1 MGNNQSWEPPAQEPP
16 RPGHLQVSLSP
27 FLDKVSD
34 CVHVMFCSQN
44 HNFGLSFGLLL
55 LMPYNGY
62 MGEKRRKP
70 QHLTSPRDFKSG
82 QLWSL
87 YKKTYLRFLSF
98 SFPLKSWHTGACLS
112 PPIVIFHVLAL
123 FWFPFYFYPCF
134 YSSSPLLNSDNS
146 NHLFSLTRC
155 QVSKSQYTLFKVR
168 LQCARP

>member
-62 MGEKRRKP
+62 MGGKKEK
-70 QHLTSPRDFKSG
+70 TSTFDQSQRFQIRATLKLIQKNLFKIFVI
-82 QLWSL
+82 
-87 YKKTYLRFLSF
+87 FLSI
-98 SFPLKSWHTGACLS
+98 KK
-112 PPIVIFHVLAL
+112 
-123 FWFPFYFYPCF
+123 
-134 YSSSPLLNSDNS
+134 
-146 NHLFSLTRC
+146 LTHRC
-155 QVSKSQYTLFKVR
+155 ISK
-168 LQCARP
+168 